1 MRGMTVSRVSE
12 FDNFLSRYRVP
23 GGPSYYIVSLFS
35 KGDTYLLGSVAQEL
49 YKIHRSGGYR
59 VVLFVRRSHQDIAEL
74 FANRRVRFILV
85 PDEDIDRLQKIAFDS
100 GYTSPFKPES
110 LLLAHPAFMCSKS
123 IDQLTFAGALSQ
135 IDMYRYLLQVPPG
148 GSFDI
153 GSIPESWSN
162 KGRRL
167 ASSLDIAP
175 GEGVLLLPG
184 SNSWPELD
192 PAFWQRLT
200 QRLEASG
207 LRVFVNSV
215 RNNKQEKRVEYEIGT
230 PISCD
235 LPTLFGLSQEIGWVI
250 GTLTGVMNIMI
261 STQTKCAKSLLARG
275 PGTGKRQEFGPTV
288 SFATAFPYA
297 FQRTY
302 DGCDYDIEEFE
313 VTPQNE
319 VDVINDLSESWNRI
333 RPNNCAIRRRQ
344 IQAATSF
351 GEVVDR
357 ISILEVKKSR
367 MKTKD
372 IKYKC
377 NQEILRLWASLSVEG
392 IYKADVEDELEKL
405 IAINE
410 KVFDA
415 NEILYEKFDNS
426 PIGHTNW
433 SINARKTDE
442 LHDVETVAKAFRLSQ
457 HLNRQRVA
465 WKQVVDKKFGS
476 LISETKSFAFDL
488 EEGK

>member
-1 MRGMTVSRVSE
+1 MTMSRVSD
-12 FDNFLSRYRVP
+12 FDNFLSRYRVL

-49 YKIHRSGGYR
+49 YKIHRSRGFR
-59 VVLFVRRSHQDIAEL
+59 VVLFVRESHQDIAEL
-74 FANRRVRFILV
+74 FADRRVRFILV

-100 GYTSPFKPES
+100 GYCSPFKPES
-110 LLLAHPAFMCSKS
+110 LLLVHPAFMGSQS
-123 IDQLTFAGALSQ
+123 IDQLTFVGALSQ
-135 IDMYRYLLQVPPG
+135 IDMYRYLLQVPLG

-153 GSIPESWSN
+153 GSIPESWFN

-167 ASSLDIAP
+167 ASSLDITP

-192 PAFWQRLT
+192 PTFWQQLT

-215 RNNKQEKRVEYEIGT
+215 RNSKQERRVEYEIGT

-275 PGTGKRQEFGPTV
+275 PGTGKKQEFGPTV

-319 VDVINDLSESWNRI
+319 CDVINDLVESWNRI
-333 RPNNCAIRRRQ
+333 RPNGSAIRRRQ
-344 IQAATSF
+344 IQAIASF
-351 GEVVDR
+351 GDVIDR
-357 ISILEVKKSR
+357 ISILEVKKLR
-367 MKTKD
+367 IKKQN
-372 IKYKC
+372 IKYNC
-377 NQEILRLWASLSVEG
+377 NREILRLWSALSVEG
-392 IYKADVEDELEKL
+392 IYKADVAVELESL
-405 IAINE
+405 IDINT
-410 KVFDA
+410 KAFVA
-415 NEILYEKFDNS
+415 NEILHETFDQS

-433 SINARKTDE
+433 SINAQNADE
-442 LHDVETVAKAFRLSQ
+442 LYNIESVAKAFRLSQ

-465 WKQVVDKKFGS
+465 WKQVIDRKFGS
-476 LISETKSFAFDL
+476 LISEEKSFICDL
-488 EEGK
+488 EEEK